1 MTCLKTK
8 EWTPLDPG
16 HVEHKFY
23 CSDGAT
29 GELARIDELKG
40 KAVVVELIDR
50 NLATVPPAPS
60 APPSPMP
67 SCTP

>member
-29 GELARIDELKG
+29 GELARIDEGRLR
-40 KAVVVELIDR
+40 ER
-50 NLATVPPAPS
+50 QTPPGV
-60 APPSPMP
+60 PSP
-67 SCTP
+67 